1 MMASFYYLYD
11 IPGDDIRS
19 CDRKKRDFY
28 GRMAVQCAGD
38 AWRLYAQVMNI
49 FGWEISMRW
58 IADPDDD

>member
-1 MMASFYYLYD
+1 
-11 IPGDDIRS
+11 
-19 CDRKKRDFY
+19 
-28 GRMAVQCAGD
+28 MAVQCAGD